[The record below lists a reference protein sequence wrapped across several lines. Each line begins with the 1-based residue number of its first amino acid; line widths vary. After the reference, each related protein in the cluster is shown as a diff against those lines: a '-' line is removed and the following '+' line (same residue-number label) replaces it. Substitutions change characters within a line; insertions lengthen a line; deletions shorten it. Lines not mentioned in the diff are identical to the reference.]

1 MYSASSASLPK
12 SDLGSSATSTNE
24 IASTTILSIVHLVVE
39 STTFY
44 GAVAKGVA
52 AAFVTT
58 LDLCVTR
65 FC

>member
-1 MYSASSASLPK
+1 M
-12 SDLGSSATSTNE
+12 NE
-24 IASTTILSIVHLVVE
+24 IASTTILGIVHLVVE

-65 FC
+65 FCGGVHSYGATSRPVRT